1 MIKYNT
7 LKLSDSL
14 VEHRVSGTNWIIEE
28 WIDNKD
34 KMFTVYN
41 TDTDI
46 NDLFYIE
53 MPEQYKTRRSALDAI
68 KKFLEDENFFE
79 ENINSA
85 KEIIKTYKQANLA
98 YT

>member
-7 LKLSDSL
+7 QKLSDSL
-14 VEHRVSGTNWIIEE
+14 VEHRVSGTSWIIEE
-28 WIDNKD
+28 WIKD

-79 ENINSA
+79 QNINSA
-85 KEIIKTYKQANLA
+85 KRIIKMYNLA
-98 YT
+98 RI

>member
-1 MIKYNT
+1 MTKYNT
-7 LKLSDSL
+7 QKLSDSL

-28 WIDNKD
+28 WIKD

-41 TDTDI
+41 KHADL

-53 MPEQYKTRRSALDAI
+53 MPEQYKTRRAALDAI
-68 KKFLEDENFFE
+68 KEFLVNEDFFV

-85 KEIIKTYKQANLA
+85 KEIIKMYKKAWFA
-98 YT
+98 

>member
-7 LKLSDSL
+7 QKLSDSL

-28 WIDNKD
+28 WIKD

-85 KEIIKTYKQANLA
+85 KRIIKMYNLA
-98 YT
+98 RI